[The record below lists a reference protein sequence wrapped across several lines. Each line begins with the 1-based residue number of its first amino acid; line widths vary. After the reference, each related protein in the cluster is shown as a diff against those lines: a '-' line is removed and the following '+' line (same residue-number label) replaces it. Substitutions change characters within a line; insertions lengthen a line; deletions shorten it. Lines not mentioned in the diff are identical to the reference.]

1 MLVQLEHGLDVNVGL
16 AHAGLHLKGEVI
28 AICPPLQ
35 FIRRLDLIGALN
47 LIQLLQYPLV
57 GQLQH
62 DPLVAE
68 SAELPFFI
76 DANLIITVAS
86 VHHIG
91 EES

>member
-1 MLVQLEHGLDVNVGL
+1 MDGHTGDNDDKLAPAVVLVQLEHGLDVNVGL

-57 GQLQH
+57 GQTGGAGKWL
-62 DPLVAE
+62 
-68 SAELPFFI
+68 
-76 DANLIITVAS
+76 
-86 VHHIG
+86 
-91 EES
+91 